1 MFRLIKIIFNAT
13 ILVLAIIGFNT
24 IGGQKYVDAVIKNV
38 SSFIKDNVQ
47 ESAKEV
53 GDFSNVDKEFEI
65 DNTFKLFGYK
75 GILCAHKASG
85 QRLVLLNTGNK
96 TVLSQ
101 TDIQS
106 KDIANKIKSA
116 FEKTKYQAITIEEIK
131 VTERGMITAKGKSV
145 PYAKF
150 DARVTKLPVKDYT
163 GIIAALT
170 TTNGNNELIVAV
182 NESKRYSQLITREF
196 FSKVKEIQ

>member
-1 MFRLIKIIFNAT
+1 MHT
-13 ILVLAIIGFNT
+13 
-24 IGGQKYVDAVIKNV
+24 
-38 SSFIKDNVQ
+38 
-47 ESAKEV
+47 
-53 GDFSNVDKEFEI
+53 
-65 DNTFKLFGYK
+65 
-75 GILCAHKASG
+75 
-85 QRLVLLNTGNK
+85 
-96 TVLSQ
+96 
-101 TDIQS
+101 
-106 KDIANKIKSA
+106 DIANKIKSA

-182 NESKRYSQLITREF
+182 NESKRYSPTGA
-196 FSKVKEIQ
+196 